1 MNPFFSTRIS
11 SVLAR
16 GRGVGL
22 SLALLGTMA
31 PALVVGTGSP
41 AHADPLPGGLGPC
54 VPGDCPDPYPAIN
67 NGAYAGRDNGINV
80 FVGDDFL
87 VRGRAAEAEGR
98 IVTLDRFDQDKEE
111 GASSVYNVGI
121 AGVGSRVPPEDG
133 ADFLTAGGDI
143 SVASGER
150 LLAEGGVVRHA
161 GSVSGTIDGTVT
173 EDADAVAPYRALRD
187 QLTAAS
193 QCYARVD
200 GAQRPP
206 TGTAAYTPEQT
217 TFTGD
222 GTSALQ
228 VFNVDF
234 DLVNAGG
241 GQQGILFEDI
251 PDDATI
257 LVNIVGDNRT
267 INTYS
272 GGIDDSTSP
281 LNAYRDRL
289 LWNFPDATTVDL
301 RGTGQFQGS
310 VLVGDQSSMTT
321 ASVTGINGRF
331 FTTGSLTHTSESSGG
346 GGQEFHAYP
355 FNGDLP
361 ACSGPNA
368 VTGEV
373 RVRKTDSDTGAALP
387 GAQFELWR
395 EANGTAGL
403 QTGGA
408 TPDEKVGGD
417 CTTGADGRCRRE
429 VDLGAYYWRE
439 TGAPDGYALPDP
451 NVFGPLRLT
460 AANAS
465 KGVELT
471 ARNTAEP
478 GEVTGSIRVNKTDAK
493 TRKPLMGAV
502 FELWRETNRVRG
514 LQTSGTSPDTRL
526 GTGCATDGKGNCVY
540 DDLPLGAYYLRET
553 AVPEG
558 YKAPAKPVTGPY
570 VLTKKNADK
579 GVTVNLTNRRGEPG
593 KGGK

>member
-1 MNPFFSTRIS
+1 MNPFS
-11 SVLAR
+11 SRRFGHALNR
-16 GRGVGL
+16 GRGAGL
-22 SLALLGTMA
+22 SLALLGAMA
-31 PALVVGTGSP
+31 PALVVGAGAP

-54 VPGDCPDPYPAIN
+54 VPGDCPEPYPAID
-67 NGAYAGRDNGINV
+67 NGDYAGRDNGINV

-98 IVTLDRFDQDKEE
+98 VVALDRFDQDKEE
-111 GASSVYNVGI
+111 GASAVYNVGI

-143 SVASGER
+143 GVASGER

-161 GSVSGTIDGTVT
+161 GSVSGTIEGTVT
-173 EDADAVAPYRALRD
+173 EDADAVAPYRPLRD

-200 GAQRPP
+200 GTQRPA
-206 TGTAAYTPEQT
+206 TGTAVYTPDQT

-234 DLVNAGG
+234 DLVGNSKDV
-241 GQQGILFEDI
+241 QQGLNFENI

-257 LVNIVGDNRT
+257 LVNIVGANRT

-272 GGIDDSTSP
+272 GGISDSDA

-310 VLVGDQSSMTT
+310 VLVGEQSSMTT
-321 ASVTGINGRF
+321 ASMTGINGRL
-331 FTTGSLTHTSESSGG
+331 FTTGSLTHTSAAGTG
-346 GGQEFHAYP
+346 GGQEIHAYP

-361 ACSGPNA
+361 ACGKPNS

-373 RVRKTDSDTGAALP
+373 RVRKTDSVTGAALP

-408 TPDEKVGGD
+408 TPDEKVGAD
-417 CTTGADGRCRRE
+417 CTTGATGRCRRE
-429 VDLGAYYWRE
+429 VDLGTYYWRE
-439 TGAPDGYALPDP
+439 TGAPDGYVLPDP
-451 NVFGPLRLT
+451 NVFGPLSLT

-478 GEVTGSIRVNKTDAK
+478 GATGSIRVKKTDAK
-493 TRKPLMGAV
+493 THKPLAGAV

-514 LQTSGTSPDTRL
+514 LQTSGTSHDTRV
-526 GTGCATDGKGNCVY
+526 GAGCSTDDRGACVY

-558 YKAPAKPVTGPY
+558 YAAPAKPVTGPY
-570 VLTKKNADK
+570 VLTKKNADN
-579 GVTVNLTNRRGEPG
+579 GVTVSLTNRRGEPG